1 LAKRG
6 SLLPGSE
13 LFGKAFE
20 NWCFHELRAYNLYH
34 DIFADFSYWRLAGGT
49 EVDFI
54 INSMEIAIEAKATPK
69 ILGRHLKGLR
79 SLKEDQSNVRRRIV
93 VCLEDKSR
101 ITDDSIEILPARE
114 FAAKLWQG
122 QIL

>member
-1 LAKRG
+1 M
-6 SLLPGSE
+6 PGSE

-79 SLKEDQSNVRRRIV
+79 SLKQDHSNVRRRIV

-122 QIL
+122 QIF